1 MNSFGFYIGWF
12 FEYGDNDWVC
22 IGGVWIMLFSVCMRD
37 CYDICL
43 ILSEFKDGKLLVRGN
58 FEYLIMVG
66 FFCFKGVF
74 LLKWFYLFDR
84 LKVFLMYRG
93 EGEWGV

>member
-1 MNSFGFYIGWF
+1 
-12 FEYGDNDWVC
+12 
-22 IGGVWIMLFSVCMRD
+22 MRD

-84 LKVFLMYRG
+84 LKVFLICIGERG
-93 EGEWGV
+93 SGEFREVSWDEVINFVVNKFKEMIEEYGSESVFVY